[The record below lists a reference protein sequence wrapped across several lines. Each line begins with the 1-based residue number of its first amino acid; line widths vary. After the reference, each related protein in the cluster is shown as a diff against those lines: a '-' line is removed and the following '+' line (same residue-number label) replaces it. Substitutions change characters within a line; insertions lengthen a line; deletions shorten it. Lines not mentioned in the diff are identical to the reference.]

1 MIGLKIRVKNRELTK
16 MGIFRKR
23 IIRYPLLYLSILS
36 VITAA
41 LLCVVNIWIG
51 LVYIVVAGAL
61 LYYGWTVEKII
72 YVETEKYIESLSFR
86 MKKVGE
92 EAFLHMPVGI
102 LLINDEYKV
111 EWANPFMLNA
121 TNAESLIGEN
131 IFELSEGLASIAK
144 PEELR
149 ETTVTIG
156 EHKYRVYSKP
166 EEKLLY
172 FFDVTEQLEIET
184 QYFDDRTVIAI
195 LFIDNYDEITQ
206 PMDDQMRGITNSTIT
221 SIINEWAAQYGI
233 FAKRVSSDRFLAVLN
248 ESILTKLEQK
258 KFSILDDIRE
268 KTLQKNLSLTLS
280 IGVGAGTPSLTELG
294 ELAQSSL
301 DLVLGRGGDQVA
313 IKQPDGKLR
322 FYGGK
327 TNPVEK
333 RTRVRA
339 RVISH
344 ALRDL
349 IQESDQVFVMGHKN
363 PDMDSLGAAIG
374 VRKMAE
380 MNRVDGYV
388 ILNFHELNG
397 SVHRLMDEIKSK
409 SGFYDKFIS
418 SDEALSMMT
427 HKSLLVIVDTHKP
440 TMVIDSRLF
449 NRTEKVVVIDH
460 HRRGEEFIDSPTL
473 VYMEPYASSTAEL
486 VTELLEYQPKN
497 AKITGLEATSLL
509 SGIIVDTKSFTL
521 RTGART
527 FEAASYLR
535 THGAD
540 TILIQRLLKEDID
553 TYIERSKLVQTV
565 KFIKPGVAIAHG
577 EDNRIYDSV
586 LIAQTADILLT
597 MKDVSAAFVIAHRQD
612 GLIGISARSLGEIN
626 VQLIMEKLGGGGHLT
641 NAATQIEANS
651 IDEVKGYLTNAIIE
665 VLEGSNEQ

>member
-1 MIGLKIRVKNRELTK
+1 

-294 ELAQSSL
+294 EQAQSSL

-597 MKDVSAAFVIAHRQD
+597 MKDVSASFVIAHRQD

>member
-41 LLCVVNIWIG
+41 LLCVVNIWNG

-597 MKDVSAAFVIAHRQD
+597 MKDVSASFVIAHRQD

>member
-1 MIGLKIRVKNRELTK
+1 MIGLKRRVKNRELIK

-497 AKITGLEATSLL
+497 AKITSLEATSLL

-597 MKDVSAAFVIAHRQD
+597 MKDVSASFVIAHRQD